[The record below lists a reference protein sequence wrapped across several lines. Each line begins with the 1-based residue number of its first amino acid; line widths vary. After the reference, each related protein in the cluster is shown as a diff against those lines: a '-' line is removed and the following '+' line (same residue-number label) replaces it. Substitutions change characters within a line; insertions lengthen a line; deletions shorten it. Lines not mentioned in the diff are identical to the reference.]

1 MPGDA
6 VWKWEEITLT
16 EDNFFLIGSMMVL
29 FTFGMNWHLWWHIS
43 ERIHMAEKKV
53 KFVLISW
60 IDYSSS
66 VIWIPQKRH
75 LLVGQ
80 IENSI
85 Q

>member
-16 EDNFFLIGSMMVL
+16 KDNFFLIGSMMVFL
-29 FTFGMNWHLWWHIS
+29 TFGMNWHLWWHIS
-43 ERIHMAEKKV
+43 ERIHMAEKKE

-60 IDYSSS
+60 IEYSSS
-66 VIWIPQKRH
+66 VIWIPQKCH

-80 IENSI
+80 TNNSI
-85 Q
+85 H

>member
-16 EDNFFLIGSMMVL
+16 ILIGSMMYSL
-29 FTFGMNWHLWWHIS
+29 HLAWIDTYGDIS
-43 ERIHMAEKKV
+43 VRIHMAEKKV

-66 VIWIPQKRH
+66 VIWIPQKLH
-75 LLVGQ
+75 LLVGK
-80 IENSI
+80 IKNRI
-85 Q
+85 H

>member
-16 EDNFFLIGSMMVL
+16 KDNFFLIESMMVFL
-29 FTFGMNWHLWWHIS
+29 TFGMNWHLWWHTL

-66 VIWIPQKRH
+66 VIWIPQELH
-75 LLVGQ
+75 LLIGQ
-80 IENSI
+80 IKNSI
-85 Q
+85 H